1 MALMQA
7 ACQRLRLAALRFSHR
22 HGAVAQ
28 VGDLFP
34 LCRTD
39 DIEAGFYVEDDG
51 RVNPVDA
58 TMALAKGARDHGA
71 TIIQGCEVTGVTKE
85 AGRVT
90 GVTTGCGSTIG
101 AEYVV
106 NCAGMWARQF
116 GEICG
121 VNIPNQAAEHYYLIT
136 EPMDAVSRHSYR
148 WHLGCILLKMP
159 AISLLT
165 GRPGVARRRRPG

>member
-1 MALMQA
+1 M
-7 ACQRLRLAALRFSHR
+7 
-22 HGAVAQ
+22 AQ

-106 NCAGMWARQF
+106 NCAGMWARQVYSAFAIKRFWTPFSRPFRDRF
-116 GEICG
+116 GPFFG
-121 VNIPNQAAEHYYLIT
+121 VLVP
-136 EPMDAVSRHSYR
+136 VSGI
-148 WHLGCILLKMP
+148 LG
-159 AISLLT
+159 
-165 GRPGVARRRRPG
+165 ARRRRRRKNGERTT

>member
-1 MALMQA
+1 MHEISA
-7 ACQRLRLAALRFSHR
+7 
-22 HGAVAQ
+22 AQ

-58 TMALAKGARDHGA
+58 TMALAKGARDYGA

-106 NCAGMWARQF
+106 NCAGMWAREF

-165 GRPGVARRRRPG
+165 GRPGVARRRGPG

>member
-1 MALMQA
+1 MACSRDGQINPTDVTQA
-7 ACQRLRLAALRFSHR
+7 
-22 HGAVAQ
+22 
-28 VGDLFP
+28 
-34 LCRTD
+34 
-39 DIEAGFYVEDDG
+39 
-51 RVNPVDA
+51 
-58 TMALAKGARDHGA
+58 MAKGARTGGA
-71 TIIQGCEVTGVTKE
+71 RIFENTKVTAIHQVNAAVTGVATERGDIK
-85 AGRVT
+85 
-90 GVTTGCGSTIG
+90 

-165 GRPGVARRRRPG
+165 GRPGVARRRGPG